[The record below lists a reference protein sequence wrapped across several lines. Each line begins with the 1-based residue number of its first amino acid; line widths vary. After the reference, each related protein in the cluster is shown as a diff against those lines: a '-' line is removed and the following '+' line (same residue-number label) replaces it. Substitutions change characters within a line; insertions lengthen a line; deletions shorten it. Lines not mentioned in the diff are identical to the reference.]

1 MRSTW
6 DCVFVAYSTF
16 VNSICLN
23 LGSPSY
29 FTSSLTFERS
39 IADVCGTNAS
49 SIASFASGVPA
60 TDTRTVPSADAGGMS
75 LNAAGN
81 WSGRTTVHG
90 PWNESD
96 VNQRPETSTKIL
108 PDATSRTTLDSVLV
122 TYV

>member
-1 MRSTW
+1 MRSTC
-6 DCVFVAYSTF
+6 DCVFVAYSTA

-29 FTSSLTFERS
+29 FTSSFAFDLS

-49 SIASFASGVPA
+49 SIASLASDVPA
-60 TDTRTVPSADAGGMS
+60 TDTRTAPSAEAGGMS
-75 LNAAGN
+75 LNAGGS

-90 PWNESD
+90 PSNEAA

-108 PDATSRTTLDSVLV
+108 PDATSRTTFDSVFV
-122 TYV
+122 T